1 MVLLNAMT
9 RTARTLWLLSCLIA
23 GVILAADPAPPV
35 PSQAQ
40 ADSTP
45 IPAERLA
52 VRAESGDS
60 IPFADLIGADGRAV
74 CFAFLH
80 PACPLAQ
87 EYGPVLGELAVAF
100 ANEGIRFVGVVC
112 ECDDSGDI
120 EEYRKTYGIT
130 FPIYTDTDFQL
141 AEALDATIT
150 PEVVLVDRDRRI
162 RYAGRIDDRYKI
174 RGVMS
179 PGDPDHELR
188 AAILD
193 LVAGREIDR
202 RGRSR
207 RPRPTR

>member
-1 MVLLNAMT
+1 MVLLNGMN
-9 RTARTLWLLSCLIA
+9 RIARSLWLLSCLIA

-52 VRAESGDS
+52 VRSENGDS

-80 PACPLAQ
+80 PSCPLAQ

-100 ANEGIRFVGVVC
+100 AGEGIRFVGVVC
-112 ECDDSGDI
+112 ECDDASDI
-120 EEYRKTYGIT
+120 DEYRKTYGIT

-150 PEVVLVDRDRRI
+150 PEVVPFK
-162 RYAGRIDDRYKI
+162 G
-174 RGVMS
+174 
-179 PGDPDHELR
+179 
-188 AAILD
+188 
-193 LVAGREIDR
+193 
-202 RGRSR
+202 GRSSR
-207 RPRPTR
+207 AVRTERGHGQ